1 MACKISF
8 KLLSVFCDYT
18 LVVIGLSYFI
28 CWQQPLVKVVNQSSA
43 SCLATIWQKH
53 VFFLLHLSWSPWFL
67 LSGCDHFIISFFPGP
82 KGRYTSLTNTMKKW
96 VNKKRYKCNWKY
108 FYRAPFG
115 MWNRCHQ
122 LWRDR
127 CVLILKLLI
136 LLYRNKKGNT
146 FIFYFHTCY
155 VKMITF
161 IPYLRVSNGIKGHFN
176 MFHIDNFIFSG
187 QNK

>member
-53 VFFLLHLSWSPWFL
+53 VFLLHHLSLLLTLLIFMSNQVITMSPPLRLWPFH
-67 LSGCDHFIISFFPGP
+67 HFFFPGP

-108 FYRAPFG
+108 FYRAPLG

-136 LLYRNKKGNT
+136 LLYRNKKGTLSYFT
-146 FIFYFHTCY
+146 FIH
-155 VKMITF
+155 VM
-161 IPYLRVSNGIKGHFN
+161 
-176 MFHIDNFIFSG
+176 
-187 QNK
+187 